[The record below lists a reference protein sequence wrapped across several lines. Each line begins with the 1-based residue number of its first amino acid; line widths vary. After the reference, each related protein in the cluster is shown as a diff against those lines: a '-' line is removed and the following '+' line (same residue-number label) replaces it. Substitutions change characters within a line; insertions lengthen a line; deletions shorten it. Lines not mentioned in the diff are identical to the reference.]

1 MTGTQSPSESSVK
14 QDKKERFKRAKTH
27 GFKAKKS
34 RKGSM
39 AAYMV
44 DLV

>member
-1 MTGTQSPSESSVK
+1 MTRTQSPSESSAK
-14 QDKKERFKRAKTH
+14 QDKKERIKKAKTIT
-27 GFKAKKS
+27 FKAKKS

-39 AAYMV
+39 AAYMK